1 MLAPSEADSP
11 ANRSSIVT
19 VLLPAFNEAVALPVV
34 LADVLAMA
42 AAHAA
47 LAQFDVLVVD
57 DGSSDDT
64 APVAQGFPCRLIQH
78 PINLGKGAAIRTGI
92 KHALG
97 DYIVVMDAD
106 ATYPADMIP
115 EMVRRLAACDVV
127 RCNRPADTAHMPFL
141 NRLGNW
147 VFDTLLRTVHG
158 LEGSDHLSGLYGLR
172 RDVAQRLRLE
182 SEGFDIEAEI
192 GIKARLRGLRVD
204 TFPIPYHPRLGE
216 KKLNPWR
223 DGFLILG
230 RILAL
235 FLLHNPFQTFVL
247 PGLLLMGLA
256 LVGAGMLSVG
266 PVITPYFGLSIH
278 SFMVLTLGVLAAF
291 QLIVFGMAAALYRVE
306 AGYKPARWLAFISA
320 RPTRLG
326 VAALGVFMASLAGFE
341 LARLAWGWLAAGA
354 GLFEN
359 TRDVLLASAV
369 LVMGMQILSA
379 ALFLSIFAGR
389 VSRYRLSELTDV

>member
-1 MLAPSEADSP
+1 MFASP
-11 ANRSSIVT
+11 AVVAGADRLPTVT
-19 VLLPAFNEAVALPVV
+19 VLLPAYNESAALPVV

-42 AAHAA
+42 AAHAH
-47 LAQFDVLVVD
+47 LAHFDILVVD

-64 APVAQGFPCRLIQH
+64 ATVAQGFPCRLIQH
-78 PINLGKGAAIRTGI
+78 PMNLGKGAAIRTGI

-97 DYIVVMDAD
+97 EYLVVMDAD
-106 ATYPADMIP
+106 ATYPAGMIP
-115 EMVRRLAACDVV
+115 EMVRRLAECDVV
-127 RCNRPADTAHMPFL
+127 RCNRPHDTAHMPAL

-147 VFDTLLRTVHG
+147 VFDQLLRTVHG

-230 RILAL
+230 RIVAL

-247 PGLLLMGLA
+247 PGLLLMTLA
-256 LVGAGMLSVG
+256 LIGAGMLSIG

-278 SFMVLTLGVLAAF
+278 SFMVLTLGALAAF
-291 QLIVFGMAAALYRVE
+291 QLMVFGMAAALYRVE
-306 AGYKPARWLAFISA
+306 AGYKPARWLAFVSA

-326 VAALGVFMASLAGFE
+326 VAVLGLLMAMWAGFD
-341 LARLAWGWLAAGA
+341 LTRLALGWLAAGA

-359 TRDVLLASAV
+359 TRDVLLSAAL

-389 VSRYRLSELTDV
+389 VSRYRLSELSDV

>member
-1 MLAPSEADSP
+1 MFAPSETAPDLRRLP
-11 ANRSSIVT
+11 IVT
-19 VLLPAFNEAVALPVV
+19 VLLPAFNEATALPVV

-42 AAHAA
+42 AAHPD

-64 APVAQGFPCRLIQH
+64 AAVAQGFPCRLIQH
-78 PINLGKGAAIRTGI
+78 PMNLGKGAAIRTGI
-92 KHALG
+92 KHAVG
-97 DYIVVMDAD
+97 DYLVVMDAD

-115 EMVRRLAACDVV
+115 ELVRRLAECDVV
-127 RCNRPADTAHMPFL
+127 RCNRPHDTSHMPAI

-147 VFDTLLRTVHG
+147 VFDQLLRTVHG

-230 RILAL
+230 RIVAL

-256 LVGAGMLSVG
+256 LAGAGMLSVG

-326 VAALGVFMASLAGFE
+326 VAGLGVLMAALAGLE
-341 LARLAWGWLAAGA
+341 LTRLAWGWLAAGA

-389 VSRYRLSELTDV
+389 VTRYRLSELTDV